1 MVFLCLRYPAII
13 GTIRI
18 SMAPTTP
25 VLRLSPC
32 IRSDNLQVIDT
43 NHPSRRTRPLGRF
56 GLLAYQN
63 SRARD
68 LPTLSVYR
76 RLFEVEPYVA
86 A

>member
-43 NHPSRRTRPLGRF
+43 NHQPVRPLGRF